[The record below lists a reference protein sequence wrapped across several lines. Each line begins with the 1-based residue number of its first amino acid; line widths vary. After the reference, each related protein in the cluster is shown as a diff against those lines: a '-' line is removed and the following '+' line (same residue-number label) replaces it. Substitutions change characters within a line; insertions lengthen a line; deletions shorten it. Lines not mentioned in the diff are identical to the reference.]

1 MKRTLFVASVTVL
14 ALVATGC
21 TTATDVDPGAGP
33 PRIDHVH
40 GIAADPRGD
49 DLLVATH
56 NGIFTLTR
64 EGEVSGPIGGYD
76 FDAMGF
82 TVADKTLFASGH
94 PGPETPTEFG
104 SPNLGILRSDDVGAS
119 WSPIALTGTEDF
131 HVLTAG
137 PDGTLYGIGSS
148 STDLLVST
156 DEGVTWARAGA
167 SIPAADIVATD
178 NGIYAALEQGLHVS
192 IDGGA
197 SFTPVTDAPVLYS
210 LDARPDGTLIGAGI
224 DSELWGQN
232 HDGTW
237 EPLDSL
243 VGFAQALAVVG
254 DGRIAVVDDRG
265 IVEVT
270 ADGSTV
276 LSPAK

>member
-1 MKRTLFVASVTVL
+1 MKRTLFVASVTAL
-14 ALVATGC
+14 ALAVTGC
-21 TTATDVDPGAGP
+21 TATPDVDSDAGP

-56 NGIFTLTR
+56 NGIFTLSPA
-64 EGEVSGPIGGYD
+64 GEVSGPLGGYD

-82 TVADKTLFASGH
+82 TIADTTLFASGH
-94 PGPETPTEFG
+94 PGPRTPTELG
-104 SPNLGILRSDDVGAS
+104 SPNLGILRSDDVGKS
-119 WSPIALTGTEDF
+119 WSPIAFTGTEDF

-148 STDLLVST
+148 SADLLVST
-156 DEGVTWARAGA
+156 DDGVTWARAGA

-178 NGIYAALEQGLHVS
+178 TGIYAAVEAGLHVS
-192 IDGGA
+192 ADGGA
-197 SFTPVTDAPVLYS
+197 SFTPVQDAPVLYS

-224 DSELWGQN
+224 DSELWSQN
-232 HDGTW
+232 PDGTW

-243 VGFAQALAVVG
+243 TGFAQALALVG
-254 DGRIAVVDDRG
+254 EGRIAVVDDRG
-265 IVEVT
+265 IVEIT

-276 LSPAK
+276 LRPAK